1 MSNLTEKNMP
11 KPQSSSPQDDSDVTG
26 VAAYFIR
33 NKVIS
38 WMLSLIFLIGG
49 VAAFFELGRLE
60 DPAFTIKDAM
70 VVTSYPGATPQQ
82 VEEEVTYP
90 LEKAIQQ
97 LSYVDEVNSLSSR
110 GLSQITVSMKN
121 SYGPDDLPQIW
132 DELRRKVNDLK
143 SQLPPGV
150 NDPSVIDDFGDVYG
164 ILLAVSG
171 EGYSYKE
178 LLDYIDY
185 LRREL
190 ELVDGVSKVS
200 VSGQQQEQ
208 VFIEISMKKISSLGL
223 SPNTVFNL
231 LSTQNVVS
239 DAGAIRIGDEYIRIH
254 PTGEFDDVDQL
265 GDLIL
270 TDGGSDGL
278 IYLRDV
284 AEVKRG
290 YVEVPSNIINFNGKL
305 ALNVGVSFTAG
316 VNVVEIGKAFDRRLA
331 ELKFQQPVGIE
342 IGEIYSQPKEVDKSV
357 SGFVVSLGQ
366 AVAIVIIVLLFF
378 MGLRSGL
385 LIGLILLLTVL
396 GTFVFMQY
404 FKIDLQRISL
414 GALVIA
420 LGMLVD
426 NAIVVVEGILIGTQ
440 KGRTRLQAATDIV
453 TQTKWPLLGA
463 TVIAVTAF
471 APIGLS
477 QDSTGE
483 YCGTLFTVL
492 LISLMLSWFT
502 AISLTPFFAD
512 IFFKG
517 QKTPEQGEDSDPYN
531 GMVFVVYKNFL
542 EFCMHKAWLTV
553 AVLIIGLA
561 ASLYGFTQVKQS
573 FFPSSTT
580 PMFMVDIW
588 MPEGT
593 DIRATNT
600 KLKVLEAW
608 LAEQDE
614 VSHVTTTAG
623 KGLQRFMLTY
633 ASEKS
638 YAAYGEIVTR
648 VKSYEVLTPLMARF
662 REHIQSQFPEINFK
676 LKQVE
681 LGPGGGAKI
690 EARLVGS
697 DPTIL
702 RKLAEQIMD
711 VMYADSGA
719 HNIRHDW
726 RERTKVIEPQ
736 FNESQARRYGI
747 SKSDVDEFLMM
758 SFSGKS
764 VGVYRDGTTLMP
776 IIARLPEDERVDIRN
791 IEGMKI
797 WSPVLSE
804 FIPLQQ
810 ITQGYEMRWE
820 DPLIVRKNR
829 KRMLTVMADPDILGE
844 ETASTLQKR
853 LQPQIEAIEM
863 PAGYSLEWGGEYES
877 SSDAQASLFQTMPMG
892 YLFMFLITVFLF
904 NSVKEPLIVWLT
916 VPLAVIGVST
926 GLLLLDTP
934 FGFMALLG
942 FLSLS
947 GMLLKNG
954 IVLLDQIE
962 IEMHS
967 GKDPYLAVVDA
978 ALSRVRPV
986 CMAAITTILG
996 MIPLL
1001 PDTFFKPMAVTI
1013 MFGLGFATVLTLIA
1027 VPVFYRLFHRIK
1039 ITG

>member
-1 MSNLTEKNMP
+1 MSEQNKV
-11 KPQSSSPQDDSDVTG
+11 PQSDDDVTG
-26 VAAYFIR
+26 IAAYFIR
-33 NKVIS
+33 NRVIS
-38 WMLSLIFLIGG
+38 WMVSLIFLIGG
-49 VAAFFELGRLE
+49 IAAFFGLGRLE

-97 LSYVDEVNSLSSR
+97 LTYVDEVNSISNR
-110 GLSQITVSMKN
+110 GLSQITVTMKN
-121 SYGPDDLPQIW
+121 NYGPDDLPQIW

-143 SQLPPGV
+143 VTLPPGV
-150 NDPSVIDDFGDVYG
+150 NEPQVIDDFGDVYG
-164 ILLAVSG
+164 ILLAVTG
-171 EGYSYKE
+171 DGYSYKE
-178 LLDYIDY
+178 LLDYVDY

-208 VFIEISMKKISSLGL
+208 VFIEVSMKKLSSIGL

-231 LSTQNVVS
+231 LSTQNIVS
-239 DAGAIRIGDEYIRIH
+239 DAGAIRIGDEYIRIQ
-254 PTGEFDDVDQL
+254 PTGEFQSVDEL
-265 GDLIL
+265 GDLLI
-270 TDGGSDGL
+270 TESGAQGL
-278 IYLRDV
+278 IFLKDV
-284 AEVKRG
+284 AEIKRG
-290 YVEVPSNIINFNGKL
+290 YVEVPSNIINFNGSL
-305 ALNVGVSFTAG
+305 ALNVGVSFAQG
-316 VNVVEIGKAFDRRLA
+316 VNVVEVGKAFDRRLA
-331 ELKFQQPVGIE
+331 ELKYQQPVGVE
-342 IGEIYSQPKEVDKSV
+342 ISEIYSQPKEVDKSV
-357 SGFVVSLGQ
+357 SGFVISLAQ
-366 AVAIVIIVLLFF
+366 AVGIVIIVLLFF

-396 GTFVFMQY
+396 GTFIFMKY
-404 FKIDLQRISL
+404 LAIDLQRISL

-477 QDSTGE
+477 EDSTGE

-517 QKTPEQGEDSDPYN
+517 QKIKQGEGEENDPYN
-531 GMVFVVYKNFL
+531 GIIFVAYKKFL
-542 EFCMHKAWLTV
+542 EFCMRRAWLTV
-553 AVLIIGLA
+553 VVLIVGLG
-561 ASLYGFTQVKQS
+561 ASVYGFTLVKQS

-580 PMFMVDIW
+580 PIFQLDVW
-588 MPEGT
+588 LPEGT
-593 DIRATNT
+593 DIRATND
-600 KLKVLEAW
+600 KLKELESW
-608 LAEQDE
+608 LAEQE
-614 VSHVTTTAG
+614 HVDHITTTAG

-633 ASEKS
+633 APEKS
-638 YAAYGEIVTR
+638 YAAYGEITTR
-648 VKSYEVLTPLMARF
+648 VDNYEALAPLMARF
-662 REHIQSQFPEINFK
+662 RDHLKANYPEINYK
-676 LKQVE
+676 LKQIE

-690 EARLVGS
+690 EARIIGS
-697 DPTIL
+697 DPTVL
-702 RKLAEQIMD
+702 RTIAAQVMDIMYD
-711 VMYADSGA
+711 DPGA
-719 HNIRHDW
+719 TNIRHDW
-726 RERTKVIEPQ
+726 RERTQVLEPQ

-747 SKSDVDEFLMM
+747 TKSDVDDFLSM
-758 SFSGKS
+758 SFSGMTI
-764 VGVYRDGTTLMP
+764 GLYRDGTTLMP
-776 IIARLPEDERVDIRN
+776 IVARLPEDERIDIRN

-797 WSPVLSE
+797 WSPAQSE

-810 ITQGYEMRWE
+810 VTMGYDMRWE
-820 DPLIVRKNR
+820 DPIIVRKNR

-853 LQPQIEAIEM
+853 LQPQIEAIQM
-863 PAGYSLEWGGEYES
+863 PPGYSLEWGGEYES
-877 SSDAQASLFQTMPMG
+877 SGDAQESLFTTMPMG

-904 NSVKEPLIVWLT
+904 NSIKEPLIVWLT
-916 VPLAVIGVST
+916 VPLALIGVTT
-926 GLLLLDTP
+926 GLLALNTP

-947 GMLLKNG
+947 GMVLKNG

-962 IEMHS
+962 IEMKS
-967 GKDPYLAVVDA
+967 GKEAYDAVVDA
-978 ALSRVRPV
+978 AVSRVRPV

-1001 PDTFFKPMAVTI
+1001 PDIFFKPMAVTI
-1013 MFGLGFATVLTLIA
+1013 MFGLGFATILTLIV
-1027 VPVFYRLFHRIK
+1027 VPVLYRLFHK
-1039 ITG
+1039 VSVPK

>member
-1 MSNLTEKNMP
+1 MNDKTQRS
-11 KPQSSSPQDDSDVTG
+11 PQSDQEIAG
-26 VAAYFIR
+26 IAAYFIR
-33 NKVIS
+33 NRVIS
-38 WMLSLIFLIGG
+38 WMISLIFLIGG
-49 VAAFFELGRLE
+49 TAAFFGLGRLE

-97 LSYVDEVNSLSSR
+97 LPYVDEVNSLSSR
-110 GLSQITVSMKN
+110 GLSQITVSMKKN
-121 SYGPDDLPQIW
+121 YGPNDLPQIW

-143 SQLPPGV
+143 GQLPPGV
-150 NDPSVIDDFGDVYG
+150 NAPQVIDDFGDVYG
-164 ILLAVSG
+164 ILLAITG

-178 LLDYIDY
+178 LLDYVDY

-208 VFIEISMKKISSLGL
+208 VFIEVSMKRLSSLGL
-223 SPNTVFNL
+223 APNTVFNL
-231 LSTQNVVS
+231 LSTQNAVS

-254 PTGEFDDVDQL
+254 PTGEFQNVDQL
-265 GDLIL
+265 GDLII
-270 TDGGSDGL
+270 TENGAQGL

-284 AEVKRG
+284 AEIKRG

-305 ALNVGVSFTAG
+305 ALNIGISFAQG
-316 VNVVEIGKAFDRRLA
+316 VNVVEVGNLFDRRLA
-331 ELKFQQPVGIE
+331 ELKYQQPVGID
-342 IGEIYSQPKEVDKSV
+342 IAEIYSQPKEVDKSV

-396 GTFVFMQY
+396 GTFIFMQY

-477 QDSTGE
+477 QDATGE

-512 IFFKG
+512 LFFRG
-517 QKTPEQGEDSDPYN
+517 QKVNAQQNGDEVDPYQ
-531 GMVFVVYKNFL
+531 GMIFVVYKNFL
-542 EFCMHKAWLTV
+542 EFCMRRAWLTMGILLV
-553 AVLIIGLA
+553 GLFV
-561 ASLYGFTQVKQS
+561 SLYGFTLVKQA

-580 PMFMVDIW
+580 PIFQADIW
-588 MPEGT
+588 LPEGT

-600 KLKVLEAW
+600 KLKVLQNW
-608 LAEQDE
+608 LAEQDGVE
-614 VSHVTTTAG
+614 HVTTTAG

-633 ASEKS
+633 APEKS
-638 YAAYGEIVTR
+638 YAAYGEITTR
-648 VKSYEVLTPLMARF
+648 VTNYEALAPLMAKF
-662 REHIQSQFPEINFK
+662 RQYVGNHFPEINYK
-676 LKQVE
+676 LKQIE

-690 EARLVGS
+690 EARIVGS
-697 DPTIL
+697 APTVL
-702 RKLAEQIMD
+702 RSIASQVMD
-711 VMYADSGA
+711 VMYADPGA
-719 HNIRHDW
+719 TNVRHNW
-726 RERTKVIEPQ
+726 RERTKVLEPQ

-747 SKSDVDEFLMM
+747 TKSDVDEFLAM
-758 SFSGKS
+758 SFSGKAI
-764 VGVYRDGTTLMP
+764 GVYRDGTTLMP
-776 IIARLPEDERVDIRN
+776 IVARLPEAERVDIRN

-797 WSPVLSE
+797 WSPALGE
-804 FIPLQQ
+804 YIPLQQ
-810 ITQGYEMRWE
+810 VTLGYELKWE
-820 DPLIVRKNR
+820 DPIIVRKNR
-829 KRMLTVMADPDILGE
+829 KRILTVMADPDILGE
-844 ETASTLQKR
+844 ETAATLQTR
-853 LQPQIEAIEM
+853 LMPAVEAISL
-863 PAGYSLEWGGEYES
+863 PPGYSLEWGGEYES
-877 SSDAQASLFQTMPMG
+877 SRDAQTSLFQTMPMG

-916 VPLAVIGVST
+916 VPLAVIGVTT
-926 GLLLLDTP
+926 GLLALNTP

-962 IEMHS
+962 IEMKS
-967 GKDPYLAVVDA
+967 GKDPYIAVVDA
-978 ALSRVRPV
+978 SLSRVRPV

-996 MIPLL
+996 MVPLL
-1001 PDTFFKPMAVTI
+1001 PDIFFKPMAVTI
-1013 MFGLGFATVLTLIA
+1013 MFGLGFATVLTLIV
-1027 VPVFYRLFHRIK
+1027 VPVLYRLFHK
-1039 ITG
+1039 VAVPK

>member
-1 MSNLTEKNMP
+1 MSNQQHT
-11 KPQSSSPQDDSDVTG
+11 PQSDDDVKG

-33 NKVIS
+33 NRVIS

-49 VAAFFELGRLE
+49 VSAFFGLGRLE

-70 VVTSYPGATPQQ
+70 VVTAYPGATPQQ

-90 LEKAIQQ
+90 IEKAIQQ
-97 LSYVDEVNSLSSR
+97 LTYVDEVNSISSR
-110 GLSQITVSMKN
+110 GLSQITVTMKN
-121 SYGPDDLPQIW
+121 NYGPDDLPQIW

-143 SQLPPGV
+143 GQLPLGV
-150 NDPSVIDDFGDVYG
+150 NDPQVIDDFGDVYG
-164 ILLAVSG
+164 ILLAITG
-171 EGYSYKE
+171 DGYSYKE
-178 LLDYIDY
+178 LLDYVDY

-190 ELVDGVSKVS
+190 ELVDGISKVS
-200 VSGQQQEQ
+200 VSGQQQEK
-208 VFIEISMKKISSLGL
+208 VFIEISMKRISSLGL
-223 SPNTVFNL
+223 SPQTVFNL
-231 LSTQNVVS
+231 LSTQNAVS
-239 DAGAIRIGDEYIRIH
+239 DAGAIRIGEEYIRIQ
-254 PTGEFDDVDQL
+254 PTGEFNDVDKL

-270 TDGGSDGL
+270 TESGTKGL

-290 YVEVPSNIINFNGKL
+290 YVEVPSNIINFNGQL
-305 ALNVGVSFTAG
+305 ALNVGVSFSQG
-316 VNVVEIGKAFDRRLA
+316 VNVVEVGKRFDRRLA
-331 ELKFQQPVGIE
+331 ELKYQQPVGID
-342 IGEIYSQPKEVDKSV
+342 ISEIYSQPKEVDKSV

-385 LIGLILLLTVL
+385 LIGLILLLTVF
-396 GTFVFMQY
+396 GTFIFMQY
-404 FKIDLQRISL
+404 FRIDLQRISL

-440 KGRTRLQAATDIV
+440 KGRTRMQAATDIV

-477 QDSTGE
+477 EDATGE

-512 IFFKG
+512 LFFKG
-517 QKTPEQGEDSDPYN
+517 QKFAEGSEDSDPYN
-531 GMVFVVYKNFL
+531 GMVFVIYKNFL
-542 EFCMHKAWLTV
+542 EFCMKRAWMTMGIL
-553 AVLIIGLA
+553 VLALLA
-561 ASLYGFTQVKQS
+561 SVYGFTHVKQA

-580 PMFMVDIW
+580 PMFLVDVW

-600 KLKVLEAW
+600 KLKVLERW
-608 LAEQDE
+608 LSEQDDVE
-614 VSHVTTTAG
+614 HITTTAG

-633 ASEKS
+633 APEKS
-638 YAAYGEIVTR
+638 YAAYGEITTR
-648 VKSYEVLTPLMARF
+648 VASYEALAPLMERF
-662 REHIQSQFPEINFK
+662 RQYVDQNFPEINYK
-676 LKQVE
+676 LKQIE

-690 EARLVGS
+690 EARIVGS
-697 DPTIL
+697 DPTVL
-702 RKLAEQIMD
+702 RSIATQVMDIMH
-711 VMYADSGA
+711 ADKGA
-719 HNIRHDW
+719 YNVRHDW

-736 FNESQARRYGI
+736 FNESQARRYGVT
-747 SKSDVDEFLMM
+747 KSDVDEFLAM
-758 SFSGKS
+758 SFSGKTI
-764 VGVYRDGTTLMP
+764 GVYRDGTTLLP
-776 IIARLPEDERVDIRN
+776 IVARLPDDERVDIRN
-791 IEGMKI
+791 IEGMKL
-797 WSPVLSE
+797 WSPVIGDY
-804 FIPLQQ
+804 IPLQQ
-810 ITQGYEMRWE
+810 VTLGYEMRWE

-829 KRMLTVMADPDILGE
+829 KRMLTVMADPDLLGE

-853 LQPQIEAIEM
+853 LQPQIEAIKL

-877 SSDAQASLFQTMPMG
+877 SHDAQESLFKTMPLG

-916 VPLAVIGVST
+916 VPLALIGVTT
-926 GLLLLDTP
+926 GLLALNTP

-978 ALSRVRPV
+978 SLSRVRPV

-996 MIPLL
+996 MLPLL
-1001 PDTFFKPMAVTI
+1001 PDIFFKPMAVTI
-1013 MFGLGFATVLTLIA
+1013 MFGLGFATVLTLIV
-1027 VPVFYRLFHRIK
+1027 VPVLYRLFHK
-1039 ITG
+1039 VAVPK

>member
-1 MSNLTEKNMP
+1 MSDLNKSV
-11 KPQSSSPQDDSDVTG
+11 PQSDDDVTG
-26 VAAYFIR
+26 IAAYFIR
-33 NKVIS
+33 NRVIS
-38 WMLSLIFLIGG
+38 WMVALIFLIGG
-49 VAAFFELGRLE
+49 IAAFFGLGRLE

-90 LEKAIQQ
+90 IEKAIQQ
-97 LSYVDEVNSLSSR
+97 LTYVDEVNSISSR
-110 GLSQITVSMKN
+110 GLSQITVTMKN
-121 SYGPDDLPQIW
+121 NYGPDDLPQIW

-143 SQLPPGV
+143 GTLPPGV
-150 NDPSVIDDFGDVYG
+150 NEPQVIDDFGDVYG
-164 ILLAVSG
+164 ILLAVIG
-171 EGYSYKE
+171 DGYSYKE
-178 LLDYIDY
+178 LLDYVDY

-208 VFIEISMKKISSLGL
+208 VFIEVSMKKLSSIGL
-223 SPNTVFNL
+223 APDTVFNL

-239 DAGAIRIGDEYIRIH
+239 DAGAIRIGDEYIRIQ
-254 PTGEFDDVDQL
+254 PTGEFQSVEEL
-265 GDLIL
+265 GDLLI
-270 TDGGSDGL
+270 TESGAQGL
-278 IYLRDV
+278 IFLKDV
-284 AEVKRG
+284 AEIKRG
-290 YVEVPSNIINFNGKL
+290 YVEVPSNIINFNGSL
-305 ALNVGVSFTAG
+305 ALNVGVSFAEG
-316 VNVVEIGKAFDRRLA
+316 VNVVEVGKAFDHRLA
-331 ELKFQQPVGIE
+331 ELKYQQPVGIE
-342 IGEIYSQPKEVDKSV
+342 ISEIYSQPKEVDKSV
-357 SGFVVSLGQ
+357 SGFVVSLAQ
-366 AVAIVIIVLLFF
+366 AVGIVIIVLLFF

-396 GTFVFMQY
+396 GTFIFMKY
-404 FKIDLQRISL
+404 LAIDLQRISL

-477 QDSTGE
+477 EDSTGE

-517 QKTPEQGEDSDPYN
+517 QKIKQGEGEENDPYN
-531 GMVFVVYKNFL
+531 GVIFVIYKKFL
-542 EFCMHKAWLTV
+542 QFCMRRAWFTV
-553 AVLIIGLA
+553 VVLIAGLA
-561 ASLYGFTQVKQS
+561 ASVYGFTFVKQA

-580 PMFMVDIW
+580 PIFQLDVW

-593 DIRATNT
+593 DIRATNAT
-600 KLKVLEAW
+600 LKELESW
-608 LAEQDE
+608 LAKQE
-614 VSHVTTTAG
+614 HVDHITTTAG

-633 ASEKS
+633 APEKS
-638 YAAYGEIVTR
+638 YAAYGEITTR
-648 VKSYEVLTPLMARF
+648 MENYEALKPLMAKF
-662 REHIQSQFPEINFK
+662 REYLKANYPEINYK
-676 LKQVE
+676 LKQIE

-690 EARLVGS
+690 EARIIGS
-697 DPTIL
+697 DPTVL
-702 RKLAEQIMD
+702 RTIAAQVKDI
-711 VMYADSGA
+711 MYADPQA
-719 HNIRHDW
+719 TNIRHDW
-726 RERTKVIEPQ
+726 RERTQVLEPQ

-747 SKSDVDEFLMM
+747 TKSDVDDFLSM
-758 SFSGKS
+758 SFSGMTI
-764 VGVYRDGTTLMP
+764 GLYRDGTTLMP
-776 IIARLPEDERVDIRN
+776 IVARLPEDERIDIRN

-797 WSPVLSE
+797 WSPAQSE

-810 ITQGYEMRWE
+810 VTMGYDMRWE
-820 DPLIVRKNR
+820 DPIIVRKNR

-853 LQPQIEAIEM
+853 LQPQIEAIQL
-863 PAGYSLEWGGEYES
+863 PPGYSLEWGGEYES
-877 SSDAQASLFQTMPMG
+877 SGDAQESLFTTMPMG

-904 NSVKEPLIVWLT
+904 NSIKEPLIVWLT
-916 VPLAVIGVST
+916 VPLALIGVTT
-926 GLLLLDTP
+926 GLLALNTP

-947 GMLLKNG
+947 GMVLKNG

-962 IEMHS
+962 IEMKS
-967 GKDPYLAVVDA
+967 GKEAYDAVVDA
-978 ALSRVRPV
+978 AVSRVRPV

-1001 PDTFFKPMAVTI
+1001 PDIFFKPMAVTI
-1013 MFGLGFATVLTLIA
+1013 MFGLGFATVLTLIV
-1027 VPVFYRLFHRIK
+1027 VPVLYRLFHK
-1039 ITG
+1039 VAVPKQV

>member
-1 MSNLTEKNMP
+1 MSDLNKSV
-11 KPQSSSPQDDSDVTG
+11 PQSDDDVTG
-26 VAAYFIR
+26 IAAYFIR
-33 NKVIS
+33 NRVIS
-38 WMLSLIFLIGG
+38 WMVALIFLIGG
-49 VAAFFELGRLE
+49 IAAFFGLGRLE

-90 LEKAIQQ
+90 IEKAIQQ
-97 LSYVDEVNSLSSR
+97 LTYVDEVNSISSR
-110 GLSQITVSMKN
+110 GLSQITVTMKN
-121 SYGPDDLPQIW
+121 NYGPDDLPQIW

-143 SQLPPGV
+143 GTLPPGV
-150 NDPSVIDDFGDVYG
+150 NEPQVIDDFGDVYG
-164 ILLAVSG
+164 ILLAVTG
-171 EGYSYKE
+171 DGYSYKE
-178 LLDYIDY
+178 LLDYVDY

-208 VFIEISMKKISSLGL
+208 VFIEVSMKKLSSIGL
-223 SPNTVFNL
+223 APDTVFNL

-239 DAGAIRIGDEYIRIH
+239 DAGAIRIGDEYIRIQ
-254 PTGEFDDVDQL
+254 PTGEFQSVEEL
-265 GDLIL
+265 GDLLI
-270 TDGGSDGL
+270 TESGAQGL
-278 IYLRDV
+278 IFLKDV
-284 AEVKRG
+284 AEIKRG
-290 YVEVPSNIINFNGKL
+290 YVEVPNNIINFNRSL
-305 ALNVGVSFTAG
+305 ALNVGVSFAEG
-316 VNVVEIGKAFDRRLA
+316 VNVVEVGKAFDHRLA
-331 ELKFQQPVGIE
+331 ELKYQQPVGIE
-342 IGEIYSQPKEVDKSV
+342 ISEIYSQPKEVDKSV
-357 SGFVVSLGQ
+357 SGFVVSLAQ
-366 AVAIVIIVLLFF
+366 AVGIVIIVLLFF

-396 GTFVFMQY
+396 GTFIFMKY
-404 FKIDLQRISL
+404 LAIDLQRISL

-477 QDSTGE
+477 EDSTGE

-517 QKTPEQGEDSDPYN
+517 QKIKQGEGEENDPYK
-531 GMVFVVYKNFL
+531 GVIFVIYKKFL
-542 EFCMHKAWLTV
+542 QFCMRRAWFTV
-553 AVLIIGLA
+553 VVLIAGLA
-561 ASLYGFTQVKQS
+561 ASVYGFTFVKQA

-580 PMFMVDIW
+580 PIFQLDVW

-600 KLKVLEAW
+600 TLKELESW
-608 LAEQDE
+608 LAKQE
-614 VSHVTTTAG
+614 HVDHITTTAG

-633 ASEKS
+633 APEKS
-638 YAAYGEIVTR
+638 YAAYGEITTR
-648 VKSYEVLTPLMARF
+648 MENYEALKPLMAKF
-662 REHIQSQFPEINFK
+662 REYLKANYPEINYK
-676 LKQVE
+676 LKQIE

-690 EARLVGS
+690 EARIIGS
-697 DPTIL
+697 DPTVL
-702 RKLAEQIMD
+702 RTIAAQVKDI
-711 VMYADSGA
+711 MYADPQA
-719 HNIRHDW
+719 TNIRHDW
-726 RERTKVIEPQ
+726 RERTQVLEPQ

-747 SKSDVDEFLMM
+747 TKSDVDDFLSM
-758 SFSGKS
+758 SFSGMTI
-764 VGVYRDGTTLMP
+764 GLYRDGTTLMP
-776 IIARLPEDERVDIRN
+776 IVARLPEDERIDIRN

-797 WSPVLSE
+797 WSPAQSE

-810 ITQGYEMRWE
+810 VTMGYDMRWE
-820 DPLIVRKNR
+820 DPIIVRKNR

-853 LQPQIEAIEM
+853 LQPQIEAIQM
-863 PAGYSLEWGGEYES
+863 PPGYSLEWGGEYES
-877 SSDAQASLFQTMPMG
+877 SGDAQESLFTTMPMG

-904 NSVKEPLIVWLT
+904 NSIKEPLIVWLT
-916 VPLAVIGVST
+916 VPLALIGVTT
-926 GLLLLDTP
+926 GLLALNTP

-947 GMLLKNG
+947 GMVLKNG

-962 IEMHS
+962 IEMKS
-967 GKDPYLAVVDA
+967 GKEAYDAVVDA
-978 ALSRVRPV
+978 AVSRVRPV

-1001 PDTFFKPMAVTI
+1001 PDIFFKPMAVTI
-1013 MFGLGFATVLTLIA
+1013 MFGLGFATVLTLIV
-1027 VPVFYRLFHRIK
+1027 VPVLYRLFHK
-1039 ITG
+1039 VAVPKQV

>member
-1 MSNLTEKNMP
+1 MSEQNKV
-11 KPQSSSPQDDSDVTG
+11 PQSDDDVTG
-26 VAAYFIR
+26 IAAYFIR
-33 NKVIS
+33 NRVIS
-38 WMLSLIFLIGG
+38 WMMSLIFLIGG
-49 VAAFFELGRLE
+49 IAAFFGLGRLE

-97 LSYVDEVNSLSSR
+97 LTYVDEVNSISNR
-110 GLSQITVSMKN
+110 GLSQITVTMKN
-121 SYGPDDLPQIW
+121 NYGPDDLPQIW

-143 SQLPPGV
+143 VTLPPGV
-150 NDPSVIDDFGDVYG
+150 NEPQVIDDFGDVYG
-164 ILLAVSG
+164 ILLAVTG
-171 EGYSYKE
+171 DGYSYKE
-178 LLDYIDY
+178 LLDYVDY

-208 VFIEISMKKISSLGL
+208 VFIEVSMKKLSSIGL

-231 LSTQNVVS
+231 LSTQNIVS
-239 DAGAIRIGDEYIRIH
+239 DAGAIRIGDEYIRIQ
-254 PTGEFDDVDQL
+254 PTGEFQSVDEL
-265 GDLIL
+265 GDLLI
-270 TDGGSDGL
+270 TESGAQGL
-278 IYLRDV
+278 IFLKDV
-284 AEVKRG
+284 AEIKRG
-290 YVEVPSNIINFNGKL
+290 YVEVPSNIINFNGSL
-305 ALNVGVSFTAG
+305 ALNVGVSFAQG
-316 VNVVEIGKAFDRRLA
+316 VNVVEVGKAFDRRLA
-331 ELKFQQPVGIE
+331 ELKYQQPVGVE
-342 IGEIYSQPKEVDKSV
+342 ISEIYSQPKEVDKSV
-357 SGFVVSLGQ
+357 SGFVISLAQ
-366 AVAIVIIVLLFF
+366 AVGIVIIVLLFF

-396 GTFVFMQY
+396 GTFIFMKY
-404 FKIDLQRISL
+404 LAIDLQRISL

-477 QDSTGE
+477 EDSTGE

-517 QKTPEQGEDSDPYN
+517 QKIKQGEGEENDPYN
-531 GMVFVVYKNFL
+531 GIIFVAYKKFL
-542 EFCMHKAWLTV
+542 EFCMRRAWLTV
-553 AVLIIGLA
+553 VVLIVGLG
-561 ASLYGFTQVKQS
+561 ASVYGFTLVKQS

-580 PMFMVDIW
+580 PIFQLDVW
-588 MPEGT
+588 LPEGT
-593 DIRATNT
+593 DIRATND
-600 KLKVLEAW
+600 KLKELESW
-608 LAEQDE
+608 LAEQE
-614 VSHVTTTAG
+614 HVDHITTTAG

-633 ASEKS
+633 APEKS
-638 YAAYGEIVTR
+638 YAAYGEITTR
-648 VKSYEVLTPLMARF
+648 VDNYEALAPLMARF
-662 REHIQSQFPEINFK
+662 RDHLKANYPEINYK
-676 LKQVE
+676 LKQIE

-690 EARLVGS
+690 EARIIGS
-697 DPTIL
+697 DPTVL
-702 RKLAEQIMD
+702 RTIAAQVMD
-711 VMYADSGA
+711 IMYADPGA
-719 HNIRHDW
+719 TNIRHDW
-726 RERTKVIEPQ
+726 RERTQVLEPQ

-747 SKSDVDEFLMM
+747 TKSDVDDFLSM
-758 SFSGKS
+758 SFSGMTI
-764 VGVYRDGTTLMP
+764 GLYRDGTTLMP
-776 IIARLPEDERVDIRN
+776 IVARLPEDERIDIRN

-797 WSPVLSE
+797 WSPAQSE

-810 ITQGYEMRWE
+810 VTMGYDMRWE
-820 DPLIVRKNR
+820 DPIIVRKNR

-853 LQPQIEAIEM
+853 LQPQIEAIQM
-863 PAGYSLEWGGEYES
+863 PPGYSLEWGGEYES
-877 SSDAQASLFQTMPMG
+877 SGDAQESLFTTMPMG

-904 NSVKEPLIVWLT
+904 NSIKEPLIVWLT
-916 VPLAVIGVST
+916 VPLALIGVTT
-926 GLLLLDTP
+926 GLLALNTP

-947 GMLLKNG
+947 GMVLKNG

-962 IEMHS
+962 IEMKS
-967 GKDPYLAVVDA
+967 GKEAYDAVVDA
-978 ALSRVRPV
+978 AVSRVRPV

-1001 PDTFFKPMAVTI
+1001 PDIFFKPMAVTI
-1013 MFGLGFATVLTLIA
+1013 MFGLGFATILTLIV
-1027 VPVFYRLFHRIK
+1027 VPVLYRLFHK
-1039 ITG
+1039 VSVPK

>member
-1 MSNLTEKNMP
+1 MSEQNKV
-11 KPQSSSPQDDSDVTG
+11 PQSDDDVTG
-26 VAAYFIR
+26 IAAYFIR
-33 NKVIS
+33 NRVIS
-38 WMLSLIFLIGG
+38 WMVSLIFLIGG
-49 VAAFFELGRLE
+49 IAAFFGLGRLE

-97 LSYVDEVNSLSSR
+97 LTYVDEVNSISNR
-110 GLSQITVSMKN
+110 GLSQITVTMKN
-121 SYGPDDLPQIW
+121 NYGPDDLPQIW

-143 SQLPPGV
+143 VTLPPGV
-150 NDPSVIDDFGDVYG
+150 NEPQVIDDFGDVYG
-164 ILLAVSG
+164 ILLAVTG
-171 EGYSYKE
+171 DGYSYKE
-178 LLDYIDY
+178 LLDYVDY

-208 VFIEISMKKISSLGL
+208 VFIEVSMKKLSSIGL

-231 LSTQNVVS
+231 LSTQNIVS
-239 DAGAIRIGDEYIRIH
+239 DAGAIRIGDEYIRIQ
-254 PTGEFDDVDQL
+254 PTGEFQSVDEL
-265 GDLIL
+265 GDLLI
-270 TDGGSDGL
+270 TESGAQGL
-278 IYLRDV
+278 IFLKDV
-284 AEVKRG
+284 AEIKRG
-290 YVEVPSNIINFNGKL
+290 YVEVPSNIINFNGSL
-305 ALNVGVSFTAG
+305 ALNVGVSFAQG
-316 VNVVEIGKAFDRRLA
+316 VNVVEVGKAFDRRLA
-331 ELKFQQPVGIE
+331 ELKYQQPVGVE
-342 IGEIYSQPKEVDKSV
+342 ISEIYSQPKEVDKSV
-357 SGFVVSLGQ
+357 SGFVISLAQ
-366 AVAIVIIVLLFF
+366 AVGIVIIVLLFF

-396 GTFVFMQY
+396 GTFIFMKY
-404 FKIDLQRISL
+404 LAIDLQRISL

-477 QDSTGE
+477 EDSTGE

-517 QKTPEQGEDSDPYN
+517 QKIKQGEGEENDPYN
-531 GMVFVVYKNFL
+531 GIIFVAYKKFL
-542 EFCMHKAWLTV
+542 EFCMRRAWLTV
-553 AVLIIGLA
+553 VVLIVGLG
-561 ASLYGFTQVKQS
+561 ASVYGFTLVKQS

-580 PMFMVDIW
+580 PIFQLDVW
-588 MPEGT
+588 LPEGT
-593 DIRATNT
+593 DIRATND
-600 KLKVLEAW
+600 KLKELESW
-608 LAEQDE
+608 LAEQE
-614 VSHVTTTAG
+614 HVDHITTTAG

-633 ASEKS
+633 APEKS
-638 YAAYGEIVTR
+638 YAAYGEITTR
-648 VKSYEVLTPLMARF
+648 VDNYEALAPLMARF
-662 REHIQSQFPEINFK
+662 REHLKANYPEINYK
-676 LKQVE
+676 LKQIE

-690 EARLVGS
+690 EARIIGS
-697 DPTIL
+697 DPTVL
-702 RKLAEQIMD
+702 RTIAAQVMD
-711 VMYADSGA
+711 IMYADPGA
-719 HNIRHDW
+719 TNIRHDW
-726 RERTKVIEPQ
+726 RERTQVLEPQ

-747 SKSDVDEFLMM
+747 TKSDVDDFLSM
-758 SFSGKS
+758 SFSGMTI
-764 VGVYRDGTTLMP
+764 GLYRDGTTLMP
-776 IIARLPEDERVDIRN
+776 IVARLPEDERIDIRN

-797 WSPVLSE
+797 WSPAQSE

-810 ITQGYEMRWE
+810 VTMGYDMRWE
-820 DPLIVRKNR
+820 DPIIVRKNR

-853 LQPQIEAIEM
+853 LQLQIEAIQM
-863 PAGYSLEWGGEYES
+863 PPGYSLEWGGEYES
-877 SSDAQASLFQTMPMG
+877 SGDAQESLFTTMPMG

-904 NSVKEPLIVWLT
+904 NSIKEPLIVWLT
-916 VPLAVIGVST
+916 VPLALIGVTT
-926 GLLLLDTP
+926 GLLALNTP

-947 GMLLKNG
+947 GMVLKNG

-962 IEMHS
+962 IEMKS
-967 GKDPYLAVVDA
+967 GKEAYDAVVDA
-978 ALSRVRPV
+978 AVSRVRPV

-1001 PDTFFKPMAVTI
+1001 PDIFFKPMAVTI
-1013 MFGLGFATVLTLIA
+1013 MFGLGFATILTLIV
-1027 VPVFYRLFHRIK
+1027 VPVLYRLFHK
-1039 ITG
+1039 VSVPK

>member
-1 MSNLTEKNMP
+1 MSDLNKSV
-11 KPQSSSPQDDSDVTG
+11 PQSDDDVTG
-26 VAAYFIR
+26 IAAYFIR
-33 NKVIS
+33 NRVIS
-38 WMLSLIFLIGG
+38 WMVALIFLIGG
-49 VAAFFELGRLE
+49 IAAFFGLGRLE

-90 LEKAIQQ
+90 IEKAIQQ
-97 LSYVDEVNSLSSR
+97 LTYVDEVNSISSR
-110 GLSQITVSMKN
+110 GLSQITVTMKN
-121 SYGPDDLPQIW
+121 NYGPDDLPQIW

-143 SQLPPGV
+143 GTLPPGV
-150 NDPSVIDDFGDVYG
+150 NEPQVIDDFGDVYG
-164 ILLAVSG
+164 ILLAVTG
-171 EGYSYKE
+171 DGYSYKE
-178 LLDYIDY
+178 LLDYVDY

-208 VFIEISMKKISSLGL
+208 VFIEVSMKKLSSIGL
-223 SPNTVFNL
+223 SPDTVFNL

-239 DAGAIRIGDEYIRIH
+239 DAGAIRIGDEYIRIQ
-254 PTGEFDDVDQL
+254 PTGEFQSVDEL
-265 GDLIL
+265 GDLLI
-270 TDGGSDGL
+270 TESGAQGL
-278 IYLRDV
+278 IFLKDV
-284 AEVKRG
+284 AEIKRG
-290 YVEVPSNIINFNGKL
+290 YVEVPNNIINFNGSL
-305 ALNVGVSFTAG
+305 ALNVGVSFAEG
-316 VNVVEIGKAFDRRLA
+316 VNVVEVGKAFDHRLA
-331 ELKFQQPVGIE
+331 ELKYQQPVGIE
-342 IGEIYSQPKEVDKSV
+342 ISEIYSQPKEVDKSV
-357 SGFVVSLGQ
+357 SGFVVSLAQ
-366 AVAIVIIVLLFF
+366 AVGIVIIVLLFF

-396 GTFVFMQY
+396 GTFIFMKY
-404 FKIDLQRISL
+404 LAIDLQRISL

-477 QDSTGE
+477 EDSTGE

-517 QKTPEQGEDSDPYN
+517 QKIKQGEGEENDPYN
-531 GMVFVVYKNFL
+531 GVIFVIYKKFL
-542 EFCMHKAWLTV
+542 QFCMRRAWFTV
-553 AVLIIGLA
+553 VVLIAGLA
-561 ASLYGFTQVKQS
+561 ASVYGFTFVKQA

-580 PMFMVDIW
+580 PIFQLDVW

-600 KLKVLEAW
+600 TLKELESW
-608 LAEQDE
+608 LAKQE
-614 VSHVTTTAG
+614 HVDHITTTAG

-633 ASEKS
+633 APEKS
-638 YAAYGEIVTR
+638 YAAYGEITTR
-648 VKSYEVLTPLMARF
+648 MENYEALKPLMAKF
-662 REHIQSQFPEINFK
+662 REYLNANYPEINYK
-676 LKQVE
+676 LKQIE

-690 EARLVGS
+690 EARIIGS
-697 DPTIL
+697 DPTVL
-702 RKLAEQIMD
+702 RTIAAQVKDI
-711 VMYADSGA
+711 MYADPQA
-719 HNIRHDW
+719 TNIRHDW
-726 RERTKVIEPQ
+726 RERTQVLEPQ

-747 SKSDVDEFLMM
+747 TKSDVDDFLSM
-758 SFSGKS
+758 SFSGMTI
-764 VGVYRDGTTLMP
+764 GLYRDGTTLMP
-776 IIARLPEDERVDIRN
+776 IVARLPEDERIDIRN

-797 WSPVLSE
+797 WSPAQSE

-810 ITQGYEMRWE
+810 VTMGYDMRWE
-820 DPLIVRKNR
+820 DPIIVRKNR
-829 KRMLTVMADPDILGE
+829 KRMLTVMADPDLLGE

-853 LQPQIEAIEM
+853 LQPQIEAIQM
-863 PAGYSLEWGGEYES
+863 PPGYSLEWGGEYES
-877 SSDAQASLFQTMPMG
+877 SGDAQESLFTTMPMG

-904 NSVKEPLIVWLT
+904 NSIKEPLIVWLT
-916 VPLAVIGVST
+916 VPLALIGVTT
-926 GLLLLDTP
+926 GLLALNTP

-947 GMLLKNG
+947 GMVLKNG

-962 IEMHS
+962 IEMKS
-967 GKDPYLAVVDA
+967 GKEAYDAVVDA
-978 ALSRVRPV
+978 AVSRVRPV

-1001 PDTFFKPMAVTI
+1001 PDIFFKPMAVTI
-1013 MFGLGFATVLTLIA
+1013 MFGLGFATVLTLIV
-1027 VPVFYRLFHRIK
+1027 VPVLYRLFHK
-1039 ITG
+1039 VAVPKQA

>member
-1 MSNLTEKNMP
+1 MSEQNNVA
-11 KPQSSSPQDDSDVTG
+11 PQKDDDENVTG
-26 VAAYFIR
+26 IAAYFIR
-33 NKVIS
+33 NRVIS
-38 WMLSLIFLIGG
+38 WMVSLIFLIGG
-49 VAAFFELGRLE
+49 ISAFFGLGRLE

-90 LEKAIQQ
+90 IEKAIQQ
-97 LSYVDEVNSLSSR
+97 LTYVDEVNSISSR
-110 GLSQITVSMKN
+110 GLSQITVTMKN
-121 SYGPDDLPQIW
+121 NYGPDDLPQIW

-143 SQLPPGV
+143 GTLPPGV

-164 ILLAVSG
+164 ILLAVTG
-171 EGYSYKE
+171 DGYSYKE
-178 LLDYIDY
+178 LLDYVDY

-208 VFIEISMKKISSLGL
+208 VFIEISMKKLSSLGL

-239 DAGAIRIGDEYIRIH
+239 DAGAIRIGDEYIRIQ
-254 PTGEFDDVDQL
+254 PTGEFQSVDEL
-265 GDLIL
+265 GDLLL
-270 TDGGSDGL
+270 TESGAQGL
-278 IYLRDV
+278 IFLKDV
-284 AEVKRG
+284 AEIKRG
-290 YVEVPSNIINFNGKL
+290 YVDVPTNIINYNGEL
-305 ALNVGVSFTAG
+305 ALNMGISFAQG
-316 VNVVEIGKAFDRRLA
+316 VNVVEVGKAFDRRVA
-331 ELKFQQPVGIE
+331 ELKYQQPVGVE
-342 IGEIYSQPKEVDKSV
+342 ISEIYNQPKEVDKSV
-357 SGFVVSLGQ
+357 SGFVVSLAQ
-366 AVAIVIIVLLFF
+366 AVGIVIVVLLFF

-396 GTFVFMQY
+396 GTFIFMKY
-404 FKIDLQRISL
+404 FAIDLQRISL

-477 QDSTGE
+477 EDSTGE

-517 QKTPEQGEDSDPYN
+517 QKIKSGEGEDNDPYN
-531 GMVFVVYKNFL
+531 GIIFVMYKKFL
-542 EFCMHKAWLTV
+542 NFCMRRAWFTV
-553 AVLIIGLA
+553 VVLVAGLA
-561 ASLYGFTQVKQS
+561 ASVYGFTHVKQA

-580 PMFMVDIW
+580 PIFQLDVW
-588 MPEGT
+588 LPEGT
-593 DIRATNT
+593 DIRATND
-600 KLKVLEAW
+600 KLKELEGW
-608 LAEQDE
+608 LAKQD
-614 VSHVTTTAG
+614 HVEHITTTAG

-633 ASEKS
+633 SPEKS
-638 YAAYGEIVTR
+638 YAAYGEITTR
-648 VKSYEVLTPLMARF
+648 VENYEALAPLMDRF
-662 REHIQSQFPEINFK
+662 REHIKTNYPEINYK
-676 LKQVE
+676 LKQIE

-690 EARLVGS
+690 EARVIGS
-697 DPTIL
+697 DPTVL
-702 RKLAEQIMD
+702 RTIAAQVMD
-711 VMYADSGA
+711 VMYADPGA
-719 HNIRHDW
+719 TNIRHDW
-726 RERTKVIEPQ
+726 RERTQVLEPQ

-747 SKSDVDEFLMM
+747 TKSDVDDFLSM
-758 SFSGKS
+758 SFSGMNI
-764 VGVYRDGTTLMP
+764 GLYRDGTTLMP
-776 IIARLPEDERVDIRN
+776 IVARLPEDERIDIRN

-797 WSPVLSE
+797 WSPAQSE

-810 ITQGYEMRWE
+810 VTMGYDMRWE
-820 DPLIVRKNR
+820 DPIIVRKNR

-844 ETASTLQKR
+844 ETAATLQAR

-863 PAGYSLEWGGEYES
+863 PPGYSLEWGGEYES
-877 SSDAQASLFQTMPMG
+877 SGDAKASLFTTMPMG
-892 YLFMFLITVFLF
+892 YLFMFLITIFLF
-904 NSVKEPLIVWLT
+904 NSIKEPLIVWLT
-916 VPLAVIGVST
+916 VPLALIGVTT
-926 GLLLLDTP
+926 GLLALNTP

-947 GMLLKNG
+947 GMVLKNG

-962 IEMHS
+962 IEMKS
-967 GKDPYLAVVDA
+967 GKDAYDAVVDA
-978 ALSRVRPV
+978 AVSRVRPV

-1001 PDTFFKPMAVTI
+1001 PDIFFKPMAVTI
-1013 MFGLGFATVLTLIA
+1013 MFGLGFATVLTLIV
-1027 VPVFYRLFHRIK
+1027 VPVLYRLFHK
-1039 ITG
+1039 VAVPK

>member
-1 MSNLTEKNMP
+1 MSEQNKV
-11 KPQSSSPQDDSDVTG
+11 PQSDDDVTG
-26 VAAYFIR
+26 IAAYFIR
-33 NKVIS
+33 NRVIS
-38 WMLSLIFLIGG
+38 WMVSLIFLIGG
-49 VAAFFELGRLE
+49 IAAFFGLGRLE

-97 LSYVDEVNSLSSR
+97 LTYVDEVNSISNR
-110 GLSQITVSMKN
+110 GLSQITVTMKN
-121 SYGPDDLPQIW
+121 NYGPDDLPQIW

-143 SQLPPGV
+143 VTLPPGV
-150 NDPSVIDDFGDVYG
+150 NEPQVIDDFGDVYG
-164 ILLAVSG
+164 ILLAVTG
-171 EGYSYKE
+171 DGYSYKE
-178 LLDYIDY
+178 LLDYVDY

-208 VFIEISMKKISSLGL
+208 VFIEVSMKKLSSIGL

-231 LSTQNVVS
+231 LSTQNIVS
-239 DAGAIRIGDEYIRIH
+239 DAGAIRIGDEYIRIQ
-254 PTGEFDDVDQL
+254 PTGEFQSVDEL
-265 GDLIL
+265 GDLLI
-270 TDGGSDGL
+270 TESGAQGL
-278 IYLRDV
+278 IFLKDV
-284 AEVKRG
+284 AEIKRG
-290 YVEVPSNIINFNGKL
+290 YVEVPSNIINFNGSL
-305 ALNVGVSFTAG
+305 ALNVGVSFAQG
-316 VNVVEIGKAFDRRLA
+316 VNVVEVGKAFDRRLA
-331 ELKFQQPVGIE
+331 ELKYQQPVGVE
-342 IGEIYSQPKEVDKSV
+342 ISEIYSQPKEVDKSV
-357 SGFVVSLGQ
+357 SGFVISLAQ
-366 AVAIVIIVLLFF
+366 AVGIVIIVLLFF

-396 GTFVFMQY
+396 GTFIFMKY
-404 FKIDLQRISL
+404 LAIDLQRISL

-477 QDSTGE
+477 EDSTGE

-517 QKTPEQGEDSDPYN
+517 QKIKQGEGEENDPYN
-531 GMVFVVYKNFL
+531 GIIFVAYKKFL
-542 EFCMHKAWLTV
+542 EFCMRRAWLTV
-553 AVLIIGLA
+553 VVLIVGLG
-561 ASLYGFTQVKQS
+561 ASVYGFTLVKQS

-580 PMFMVDIW
+580 PIFQLDVW
-588 MPEGT
+588 LPEGT
-593 DIRATNT
+593 DIRATND
-600 KLKVLEAW
+600 KLKELESW
-608 LAEQDE
+608 LAVQE
-614 VSHVTTTAG
+614 HVDHITTTAG

-633 ASEKS
+633 APEKS
-638 YAAYGEIVTR
+638 YAAYGEITTR
-648 VKSYEVLTPLMARF
+648 VDNYEALAPLMARF
-662 REHIQSQFPEINFK
+662 RDHLKANYPEINYK
-676 LKQVE
+676 LKQIE

-690 EARLVGS
+690 EARIIGS
-697 DPTIL
+697 DPTVL
-702 RKLAEQIMD
+702 RTIAAQVMD
-711 VMYADSGA
+711 IMYADPGA
-719 HNIRHDW
+719 TNIRHDW
-726 RERTKVIEPQ
+726 RERTQVLEPQ

-747 SKSDVDEFLMM
+747 TKSDVDDFLSM
-758 SFSGKS
+758 SFSGMTI
-764 VGVYRDGTTLMP
+764 GLYRDGTTLMP
-776 IIARLPEDERVDIRN
+776 IVARLPEDERIDIRN

-797 WSPVLSE
+797 WSPAQSE

-810 ITQGYEMRWE
+810 VTMGYDMRWE
-820 DPLIVRKNR
+820 DPIIVRKNR

-853 LQPQIEAIEM
+853 LQPQIEAIQM
-863 PAGYSLEWGGEYES
+863 PPGYSLEWGGEYES
-877 SSDAQASLFQTMPMG
+877 SGDAQESLFTTMPMG

-904 NSVKEPLIVWLT
+904 NSIKEPLIVWLT
-916 VPLAVIGVST
+916 VPLALIGVTT
-926 GLLLLDTP
+926 GLLALNTP

-947 GMLLKNG
+947 GMVLKNG

-962 IEMHS
+962 IEMKS
-967 GKDPYLAVVDA
+967 GKEAYDAVVDA
-978 ALSRVRPV
+978 AVSRVRPV

-1001 PDTFFKPMAVTI
+1001 PDIFFKPMAVTI
-1013 MFGLGFATVLTLIA
+1013 MFGLGFATILTLIV
-1027 VPVFYRLFHRIK
+1027 VPVLYRLFHK
-1039 ITG
+1039 VSVPK